1 MGFHIYSTNMSSA
14 CDFFPLET
22 QYKHDERA
30 HRLWAWQTWV
40 IPWVPPGTGE
50 LRIKCAPKGLCSP
63 PAERKGTEVSCR
75 PTWNL
80 VNHEHGDAQLCSLQ
94 TDKAQLRQG
103 SWGFQI
109 RDLQNSSELWYP
121 VKDCFHGILR
131 FLQTSPRVGLLMTCQ
146 WNYTWGSFATETK
159 GCESENSG

>member
-1 MGFHIYSTNMSSA
+1 MWLLSTGDTVQARWTSPSPVSLADMSDTMSPTRHRWTEDKV
-14 CDFFPLET
+14 CT
-22 QYKHDERA
+22 QGPV
-30 HRLWAWQTWV
+30 L
-40 IPWVPPGTGE
+40 P
-50 LRIKCAPKGLCSP
+50 P